1 MTDVAMFAAPVQTPV
16 ITSGAHLAPGMYLDV
31 SERDYHAD
39 PCAEPSLSA
48 SGAKTLLFRSPKAF
62 AWKHPRLRPAHL
74 PPVEESWSDQAVF
87 GTVVHKLVL
96 GRGKD
101 VVEVDAKDWKTNAAK
116 AERADIT
123 AVGKVAIL
131 KDKLVQAKM
140 VAHELR
146 QTVGYGPATPTEVVL
161 IWIDH
166 ATDGTPI
173 WCRAMLDALPE
184 STLIEDIK
192 VTGAELSDEF
202 VARQIDGMGYDISM
216 AWYRRGLSKLAPDL
230 AGRIKTRLTFVE
242 RNETYDTLA
251 RTLLD
256 SELHE
261 PDLLLQTAIDRFAA
275 CMTTGVWPGVSASP
289 KPVAIPNWKKRALLD
304 AALSEEIDLIMNG
317 DDA

>member
-1 MTDVAMFAAPVQTPV
+1 MSVDVMQFAAPVQIV
-16 ITSGAHLAPGMYLDV
+16 ASGADLKPGFYIDIN
-31 SERDYHAD
+31 ERDYHAD
-39 PCAEPSLSA
+39 PCPLPSLSA

-62 AWKHPRLRPAHL
+62 AWKHPRLRPVHL
-74 PPVEESWSDQAVF
+74 PPVEETWSDQAVF

-116 AERADIT
+116 LERADIT

-131 KDKLVQAKM
+131 KDKLVQAKT

-146 QTVGYGPATPTEVVL
+146 QTVGYDAETPTEVVL

-166 ATDGTPI
+166 ATDGTPV

-184 STLIEDIK
+184 PTLIEDVK

-230 AGRIKTRLTFVE
+230 AGRIKVRLTFVE
-242 RNETYDTLA
+242 RNETYDTLS
-251 RTLLD
+251 RTLTD
-256 SELHE
+256 GELHE
-261 PDLLLQTAIDRFAA
+261 PDVLLQIAIDRFAA
-275 CMTTGVWPGVSASP
+275 CMTAGHWPGVSASP

-304 AALSEEIDLIMNG
+304 AALSEELDTIMNG
-317 DDA
+317 DDQ